1 MQRHSLKNVVDVADI
16 NVVAL
21 LILSPNTLLF
31 LQQLPVDA
39 DVVIDVCDV
48 DIVAC
53 CSIDVGIDILIL
65 ILILMLMFAML
76 TLMLI

>member
-65 ILILMLMFAML
+65 ILMLMFAML